1 MTGGALWGTR
11 ECAACL
17 GVRPQTWSTYVSRG
31 LAPRSIARGQW
42 DPDEVE
48 AWARPRVPAA
58 DPDIPAGT
66 YGAADGHGRYGILD
80 TAEDGRLICHECG
93 RGVWHLTSHLH
104 TAHQLHPT
112 DYRQAHGLSRTV
124 PLVATPVLEH
134 LSEEWAEHSHQHLA
148 NLDATRDPARATE
161 ASRGHAAKSPHTR
174 AQMRHPRG
182 RDLTA
187 TEVQLLDTAP
197 DLATWA
203 RIARR
208 LTDDGVSTTS
218 ISTATG
224 VLRTTVYAR
233 ITRLAP
239 RT

>member
-1 MTGGALWGTR
+1 MNGGALWGTR

-17 GVRPQTWSTYVSRG
+17 GVRPQTWSTYASRG

-42 DPDEVE
+42 DPDEVQ
-48 AWARPRVPAA
+48 AWARPPAPAA
-58 DPDIPAGT
+58 DPNLPAGT
-66 YGAADGHGRYGILD
+66 YGAADGHARYGILD

-104 TAHQLHPT
+104 TAHQLDPGA
-112 DYRQAHGLSRTV
+112 YREAHGLARTT
-124 PLVATPVLEH
+124 PMVATPVLQQ
-134 LSEEWAEHSHQHLA
+134 LSETWQEHAGQHLA
-148 NLDATRDPARATE
+148 DLDASRDPARATE

-187 TEVQLLDTAP
+187 TEVELLHAAP

-203 RIARR
+203 RIART
-208 LTDDGVSTTS
+208 LTDDGVSTTT
-218 ISTATG
+218 ISMATG
-224 VLRTTVYAR
+224 ILRSTVYAR

>member
-1 MTGGALWGTR
+1 MTGGEVWSAR

-42 DPDEVE
+42 DATEVQ
-48 AWARPRVPAA
+48 AWARPPAPAA
-58 DPDIPAGT
+58 DPNLPAGT
-66 YGAADGHGRYGILD
+66 YGAVDGHARYGILD

-104 TAHQLHPT
+104 TAHQQHPT
-112 DYRQAHGLSRTV
+112 DYRQTHGLSRTV

-134 LSEEWAEHSHQHLA
+134 LSEEWAEHSRQHLA
-148 NLDATRDPARATE
+148 NLDATRDPARAAA
-161 ASRGHAAKSPHTR
+161 ASRGQHPKSAYTR
-174 AQMRHPRG
+174 ARMRHPRG
-182 RDLTA
+182 RSLT
-187 TEVQLLDTAP
+187 TSEISLLDAAP
-197 DLATWA
+197 DLASWA
-203 RIARR
+203 RIART
-208 LTDDGVSTTS
+208 LTDDGVSTTT

-224 VLRTTVYAR
+224 ILRTTVYAR